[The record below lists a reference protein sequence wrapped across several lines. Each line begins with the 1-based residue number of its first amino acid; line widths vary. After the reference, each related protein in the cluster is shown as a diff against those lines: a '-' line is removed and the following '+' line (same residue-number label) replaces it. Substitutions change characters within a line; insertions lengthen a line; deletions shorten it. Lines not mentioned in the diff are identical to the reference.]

1 MDCARITSPE
11 DFGDCRFGVGNILH
25 PPYRPAISHCG
36 GCTDS
41 KARTGD
47 PSAASKTADFS
58 KRKGA
63 FRYNPPSPW
72 VHQDHNYTMPKT
84 QETDLPAIKNNDY
97 LINPKYRESQSNMA
111 IKIEGEY

>member
-41 KARTGD
+41 KAGTSD
-47 PSAASKTADFS
+47 PSVLQ
-58 KRKGA
+58 KRQISPSGKAHFDVTLPHLGHT
-63 FRYNPPSPW
+63 RTITILCQKLKRQTYPP
-72 VHQDHNYTMPKT
+72 
-84 QETDLPAIKNNDY
+84 
-97 LINPKYRESQSNMA
+97 
-111 IKIEGEY
+111 